1 MQHLQVLFSLVVD
14 VFPSARNS
22 VNRLVALCRHPF
34 RIILQPAARNL
45 QSLSLSH
52 LLVFLLLI
60 LPVLLGRRASF
71 PFALFLQNRHKQ
83 TFASR
88 NARNESVNREVG
100 AREVA
105 GDVPCIFYTL
115 QCHHFSAKFL
125 AYPGYVFLIFVC
137 IEGAGRVNQDTAWLQ
152 TVPDIR
158 YDFALQLPA
167 VVHILGTPFAD
178 SPFIFA
184 EHSFA
189 GAGNIGKNHI
199 KLQFRFLVIA
209 GIVVGNNH
217 IRMTELLYV
226 LGKNLRAGAHR
237 FVAEEQTPFRQGS
250 SYGSRLSARGCTEI

>member
-1 MQHLQVLFSLVVD
+1 M
-14 VFPSARNS
+14 
-22 VNRLVALCRHPF
+22 
-34 RIILQPAARNL
+34 
-45 QSLSLSH
+45 
-52 LLVFLLLI
+52 
-60 LPVLLGRRASF
+60 
-71 PFALFLQNRHKQ
+71 
-83 TFASR
+83 
-88 NARNESVNREVG
+88 
-100 AREVA
+100 
-105 GDVPCIFYTL
+105 
-115 QCHHFSAKFL
+115 
-125 AYPGYVFLIFVC
+125 C

-199 KLQFRFLVIA
+199 KLQLRFLVIA

-226 LGKNLRAGAHR
+226 LGKNL
-237 FVAEEQTPFRQGS
+237 
-250 SYGSRLSARGCTEI
+250 